1 MIIAPHTRGKSS
13 QKQYAEVLLRWTN
26 VNKKM
31 SSQIHATRSFKEF
44 EQPKLWKITIADLH
58 IPRKSTGEIQ
68 MAKLEV
74 LYNDECPICRR
85 EITHYSRL
93 SDNSVEFVKITEAT
107 VLEWGLT
114 EDQAAQQ
121 IHVRSDGELTAGVDA
136 FISVWEKLPY
146 YRWLALLVS
155 WRPIRFVTG
164 ITYRCILAPLL
175 FTMHRRRR
183 KRQIR

>member
-1 MIIAPHTRGKSS
+1 
-13 QKQYAEVLLRWTN
+13 
-26 VNKKM
+26 
-31 SSQIHATRSFKEF
+31 
-44 EQPKLWKITIADLH
+44 
-58 IPRKSTGEIQ
+58 

-121 IHVRSDGELTAGVDA
+121 IHVRSDGELTAGV
-136 FISVWEKLPY
+136 
-146 YRWLALLVS
+146 
-155 WRPIRFVTG
+155 
-164 ITYRCILAPLL
+164 
-175 FTMHRRRR
+175 
-183 KRQIR
+183 